1 MWKLNKRKQRKTMEK
16 EKTKKKMGLLG
27 MLLDSLGAGVLEVML
42 VGKGVILTDKKIIR
56 ERENF

>member
-1 MWKLNKRKQRKTMEK
+1 MEK
-16 EKTKKKMGLLG
+16 EKTKKKVGLLG

-42 VGKGVILTDKKIIR
+42 VGKGVILTDKKTIR